1 MPAIPVATNVQESR
15 AASPVPTAT
24 ITPPCTAATPSYGP
38 NGAAK
43 TPAEI
48 EAAAEQAP
56 TLATLVLTDG
66 AILQGHSFGAEVK
79 SVSGECVFQTGM
91 VGYPESLTDPS
102 YRGQILVLTYPLV
115 GNYGVPS
122 LEETDP
128 LLNGLPAYFESNQI
142 HVAALVVGQASAE
155 FSHHLASSSLGEW
168 LKREGIPAIYGVDTR
183 AITKRIREEGVM
195 LGKILFPTS
204 VVGASSYQASGDDD
218 DVAAAV
224 LPEYQNV
231 AWVDP
236 NATNLVAEVSCKTP
250 TLYSPAPGTELKRP
264 DGRTVRIVAVDIG
277 MKYNQIR
284 CFVKRGVELLVV
296 PWDHDFLAEPM
307 DGLFLSNGP
316 GDPTTITATIER
328 VKQALALKKFPI
340 FGICLGHQVFALA
353 SGAQTEKMKYGN
365 RGQNIPCTDM
375 LTSRCYITS
384 QNHGYAVKAE
394 TLPPS
399 VKELFVNA
407 NDGSNEGIYHTELPY
422 FSVQFHPESNPGP
435 RDTEVLFDI
444 FISTVT
450 RCLSTGKVE
459 GPVEFPGAEA
469 AQARRQQREQWEL
482 ELAADDSDKSGRIV
496 NGRRIRKVLVLG
508 SGGLSIGQAG
518 EFDYSGSQA
527 IKALKEEG
535 IYTILINPN
544 IATIQTSKG
553 LADKCY
559 FLPVTPDCVRKV
571 ILHERPDG
579 IYCTFGG
586 QTALNIGVKLRDEF
600 EGLGVQVLGTQ
611 IETIM
616 VTEDRE
622 LFASAMAEI
631 GEKCAKSHAAN
642 SIEEAVVA
650 ANDIGYPLII
660 RAAYALGGLG
670 SGFASNEEELVAL
683 CRKAF
688 AASPQV
694 LVERS
699 MKGWKE
705 IEYEV
710 VRDSF
715 DNCITVCNM
724 ENFDPLGIHTGDS
737 IVVAPSQTLS
747 DEDYQMLR
755 TTAVNVIRHLGV
767 VGECNIQYALN
778 PHSREYSIIEVNARL
793 SRSSALASK
802 ATGYPLAFVAAKLG
816 LGIPLNEIRN
826 SVTRETTA
834 CFEPSL
840 DYVVVKI
847 PRWDLKKFDRVS
859 KNLSSAMKSVGEV
872 MAIGRTFEET
882 MQEAIRSVDTSFD
895 GFSRN
900 SYVPETKEAI
910 EEELTKPTDLRVFAI
925 ANAFHMGYTV
935 DEIHQLTAI
944 DRWFL
949 CKLRGLVETERRLQT
964 FAADQSIPRD
974 LLRYAK
980 QQGFSDSGI
989 AHFTKRNEMQVRNTR
1004 TGYGITPFVKQID
1017 TVAAEFPAHTNYLY
1031 ITYNASEH
1039 DVQFVDN
1046 GVMVL
1051 GSGVYRIGSSVEF
1064 DWCAVRAIRT
1074 LRDNQFKTI
1083 MVNYNPETVS
1093 TDYDEADRL
1102 YFSNITLERIM
1113 DIYEAE
1119 ASAGVII
1126 SMGGQAPNNIALGLQ
1141 RNKVKIFGTSPENID
1156 GAENRYKF
1164 SRMLDQIGVDQP
1176 QWRELTQYEDAE
1188 SFCDEVGYPV
1198 LVRPSYVLSGA
1209 AMNVVSTATDLKT
1222 YLNQAATMS
1231 RDHPVVITKFIEEAK
1246 EIDVDAVAL
1255 DGKLI
1260 MHCVSEHV
1268 ENAGVHSGDATLVQ
1282 PPQDLDPVTVKKI
1295 GDATAAIGQALR
1307 VTGPFNIQFMAK
1319 NNEIKVIEC
1328 NVRAARSFPFVS
1340 KVTGV
1345 DLIEMATKAML
1356 GLPVVPYPNRGQRLN
1371 YVGVKV
1377 PQFSFSRLQGAD
1389 PILGVE
1395 MASTGEVA
1403 AFGRDKYDAYLKA
1416 MLATG
1421 FRLPKENI
1429 LLSIGS
1435 YKEKVEMMP
1444 SVRRIFE
1451 SGFKL
1456 FATPGTADFIQEH
1469 GIDVTALEADKARE
1483 GYSLEEYLSSNKIDL
1498 YINLPSKNSFRR
1510 PATYVSNGYRSRRM
1524 AIDFSVPLITN
1535 VKCAKMFIEAMA
1547 RFSMDKWEI
1556 ESVDYITSHRTTVLP
1571 GLVNITA
1578 LLPGGDGFEQATR
1591 AAICGGFTMLGI
1603 SAHGADAFATTGDQS
1618 VSKVKSAGRGHAHTD
1633 YVVEIAATEANP
1645 AAAAALSADAPIL
1658 YVSFDRSHPVHVDK
1672 YSAVSEHF
1680 KAWPQNSTVIT
1691 NASGNDLATMLLLA
1705 SLFSRQIHVTDVR
1718 TPEDLDLIDLSR
1730 ARGLC
1735 ATCDVS
1741 VYALFADRLPAI
1753 EGLQSNVQ
1761 PLWSRLPAIDC
1772 FTVGTL
1778 PAQAAKAA
1786 GVKDV
1791 NPATLGYQ
1799 LVLPLLY
1806 TAVSEGRLTSTDVV
1820 ERFCNAPRRI
1830 FGLPEQPDTYV
1841 EIHRDRLVRIPPKSD
1856 DAKWFPDILAKPAH
1870 CAVHRVVMRG
1880 KTLLLDGMFYDQGLA
1895 PVGRDLC
1902 HVLRTMSSGPSG
1914 KQFAQPPAMAA
1925 GALSVKTAAEA
1936 RPTVHARKSSLAM
1949 SPAVVPAIEV
1959 DTIDEVDAVSAGVDV
1974 QPLAVDETALVTRIE
1989 RPLPES
1995 RLADVMARHGNQ
2007 NPFYMK
2013 HVLSVRQFTRE
2024 DLHLLFAV
2032 AQEMR
2037 TVVQRSGMLPL
2048 LTGRVMA
2055 AVFYEPS
2062 SRTSSSFQTAMLRLG
2077 GQVFTANSESSSVAK
2092 GETLEDTVRT
2102 FGSYADI
2109 ITLRHPQPGSV
2120 QGAARF
2126 ANIPVL
2132 NAGDGIGE
2140 HPSQAMLD
2148 TFTIREELGTV
2159 NGLTITLVGDLKNG
2173 RTVHSLARVLSQYK
2187 NVTLNYVSPA
2197 SLAMPESIKR
2207 DVALRA
2213 PYVEQ
2218 HEFTELTDAVLAK
2231 TDVLYVTRVQKERF
2245 DNEEEYER
2253 TRSAFVIDNEV
2264 MRKCKRNMI
2273 VMHPLPRVTEIAPE
2287 VDTDQRAAY
2296 FRQMQYGMF
2305 VRMALLA
2312 LVLCRNF

>member
-1 MPAIPVATNVQESR
+1 MSAVPIATNVQESR
-15 AASPVPTAT
+15 APSPVLSTT
-24 ITPPCTAATPSYGP
+24 IIPPCTAAVASYGP

-43 TPAEI
+43 TPEEI
-48 EAAAEQAP
+48 AAACHTP
-56 TLATLVLTDG
+56 TTTAALVLKDG
-66 AILQGHSFGAEVK
+66 TILQGHSFGAEIK
-79 SVSGECVFQTGM
+79 SISGECVFQTGM

-102 YRGQILVLTYPLV
+102 YRGQILVLTYPLI

-122 LEETDP
+122 HDELDP
-128 LLNGLPAYFESNQI
+128 LLKDLPAYFESNQI
-142 HVAALVVGQASAE
+142 HVAGLVVGQASAE
-155 FSHHLASSSLGEW
+155 FSHHLASSSLGDW

-195 LGKILFPTS
+195 LGKLLFPAA
-204 VVGASSYQASGDDD
+204 VVGSSDPQ
-218 DVAAAV
+218 AAV
-224 LPEYQNV
+224 DDAETTALLPDYQNV

-236 NATNLVAEVSCKTP
+236 NATNLVAEVSCKEP
-250 TLYSPAPGTELKRP
+250 KLYTPAPETAIKRP

-296 PWDHDFLAEPM
+296 PWDYDFLSLADEM

-316 GDPTTITATIER
+316 GDPTTITATIDR
-328 VKQALALKKFPI
+328 VRAALALKKFPI

-353 SGAQTEKMKYGN
+353 SGAETEKMKYGN

-384 QNHGYAVKAE
+384 QNHGYAVKAN
-394 TLPPS
+394 TLPAN

-444 FISTVT
+444 FLNTVK
-450 RCLSTGKVE
+450 RCLESGKIE
-459 GPVEFPGAEA
+459 GPVEFPGTEA
-469 AQARRQQREQWEL
+469 AKARREQREQWEH
-482 ELAADDSDKSGRIV
+482 ELASDDSDKSGRIV

-535 IYTILINPN
+535 IYTVLINPN

-559 FLPVTPDCVRKV
+559 FLPVTPECVRKV

-586 QTALNIGVKLRDEF
+586 QTALNIGVKLREEF
-600 EGLGVQVLGTQ
+600 AGLNVQVLGTP

-622 LFASAMAEI
+622 LFATAMSEI
-631 GEKCAKSHAAN
+631 NEKCAKSHAAN
-642 SIEEAVVA
+642 SIEEAIVA

-710 VRDSF
+710 VRDSY

-778 PHSREYSIIEVNARL
+778 PHSREYCIIEVNARL

-826 SVTRETTA
+826 SVTKETTA

-840 DYVVVKI
+840 DYIVVKI

-882 MQEAIRSVDTSFD
+882 IQEAIRSVDTSFD
-895 GFSRN
+895 GFCRN

-910 EEELTKPTDLRVFAI
+910 EEELTKPTDLRLFAI
-925 ANAFHMGYTV
+925 ANALHMGYSV
-935 DEIHQLTAI
+935 EQIHALTAI
-944 DRWFL
+944 DKWFL
-949 CKLRGLVETERRLQT
+949 CKLRSLVETERTLST
-964 FAADQSIPRD
+964 FAADQAIPRD
-974 LLRYAK
+974 LLRFSK

-989 AHFTKRNEMQVRNTR
+989 AQFTKRNEMQVRNTR

-1031 ITYNASEH
+1031 ITYNASTH
-1039 DVQFVDN
+1039 DVSFVDN

-1074 LRDNQFKTI
+1074 LRENKFKTI

-1119 ASAGVII
+1119 TSAGVII
-1126 SMGGQAPNNIALGLQ
+1126 SMGGQAPNNIAMGLH

-1188 SFCDEVGYPV
+1188 SFCEEVGFPV

-1209 AMNVVSTATDLKT
+1209 AMNVVSTVTDLKS
-1222 YLNQAATMS
+1222 YLQQAATMS

-1282 PPQDLDPVTVKKI
+1282 PPQDLDPVTVRKI
-1295 GDATAAIGQALR
+1295 GEATAAIGQALR

-1356 GLPVVPYPNRGQRLN
+1356 GLPVTAYPNRGQRLS

-1416 MLATG
+1416 MVATG
-1421 FRLPKENI
+1421 FHLPKRNI

-1435 YKEKVEMMP
+1435 YKEKVEMLD
-1444 SVRRIFE
+1444 SVRRLADA
-1451 SGFKL
+1451 GFHL
-1456 FATPGTADFIQEH
+1456 FGTPGTADFVQEH
-1469 GIDVTALEADKARE
+1469 GIAITTLEADMARE
-1483 GYSLEEYLSSNKIDL
+1483 GYSLQEYLSNNKIDL
-1498 YINLPSKNSFRR
+1498 YVNLPSKNSFRR
-1510 PATYVSNGYRSRRM
+1510 PASYVSNGYRSRRM

-1547 RFSMDKWEI
+1547 RFKQAKEAWEI
-1556 ESVDYITSHRTTVLP
+1556 DGVDYITSHRTTVLP
-1571 GLVNITA
+1571 GLVNIAA
-1578 LLPGGDGFEQATR
+1578 LLPSAATDIEDATQA
-1591 AAICGGFTMLGI
+1591 AVSGGFTTLTFVAD
-1603 SAHGADAFATTGDQS
+1603 SASDVVKAKATARS
-1618 VSKVKSAGRGHAHTD
+1618 HAHAD
-1633 YVVEIAATEANP
+1633 YVVAVSATDANVG
-1645 AAAAALSADAPIL
+1645 AAAALTTEAPVLFLSMDAK
-1658 YVSFDRSHPVHVDK
+1658 HVT
-1672 YSAVSEHF
+1672 SVAAAAEHF
-1680 KAWPQNSTVIT
+1680 KAWPQTSPIVVRAEGSN
-1691 NASGNDLATMLLLA
+1691 LAALLLLA
-1705 SLFSRQIHVTDVR
+1705 
-1718 TPEDLDLIDLSR
+1718 
-1730 ARGLC
+1730 
-1735 ATCDVS
+1735 
-1741 VYALFADRLPAI
+1741 AL
-1753 EGLQSNVQ
+1753 G
-1761 PLWSRLPAIDC
+1761 
-1772 FTVGTL
+1772 
-1778 PAQAAKAA
+1778 
-1786 GVKDV
+1786 
-1791 NPATLGYQ
+1791 
-1799 LVLPLLY
+1799 
-1806 TAVSEGRLTSTDVV
+1806 
-1820 ERFCNAPRRI
+1820 
-1830 FGLPEQPDTYV
+1830 
-1841 EIHRDRLVRIPPKSD
+1841 H
-1856 DAKWFPDILAKPAH
+1856 
-1870 CAVHRVVMRG
+1870 
-1880 KTLLLDGMFYDQGLA
+1880 
-1895 PVGRDLC
+1895 
-1902 HVLRTMSSGPSG
+1902 
-1914 KQFAQPPAMAA
+1914 
-1925 GALSVKTAAEA
+1925 
-1936 RPTVHARKSSLAM
+1936 
-1949 SPAVVPAIEV
+1949 
-1959 DTIDEVDAVSAGVDV
+1959 
-1974 QPLAVDETALVTRIE
+1974 
-1989 RPLPES
+1989 
-1995 RLADVMARHGNQ
+1995 
-2007 NPFYMK
+2007 
-2013 HVLSVRQFTRE
+2013 
-2024 DLHLLFAV
+2024 
-2032 AQEMR
+2032 
-2037 TVVQRSGMLPL
+2037 
-2048 LTGRVMA
+2048 
-2055 AVFYEPS
+2055 
-2062 SRTSSSFQTAMLRLG
+2062 
-2077 GQVFTANSESSSVAK
+2077 
-2092 GETLEDTVRT
+2092 
-2102 FGSYADI
+2102 
-2109 ITLRHPQPGSV
+2109 
-2120 QGAARF
+2120 
-2126 ANIPVL
+2126 
-2132 NAGDGIGE
+2132 
-2140 HPSQAMLD
+2140 
-2148 TFTIREELGTV
+2148 
-2159 NGLTITLVGDLKNG
+2159 
-2173 RTVHSLARVLSQYK
+2173 
-2187 NVTLNYVSPA
+2187 
-2197 SLAMPESIKR
+2197 
-2207 DVALRA
+2207 
-2213 PYVEQ
+2213 
-2218 HEFTELTDAVLAK
+2218 
-2231 TDVLYVTRVQKERF
+2231 
-2245 DNEEEYER
+2245 
-2253 TRSAFVIDNEV
+2253 
-2264 MRKCKRNMI
+2264 
-2273 VMHPLPRVTEIAPE
+2273 
-2287 VDTDQRAAY
+2287 
-2296 FRQMQYGMF
+2296 
-2305 VRMALLA
+2305 
-2312 LVLCRNF
+2312 

>member
-204 VVGASSYQASGDDD
+204 VVGASSYHASGDDD

-622 LFASAMAEI
+622 LFALAMAEI

-816 LGIPLNEIRN
+816 L
-826 SVTRETTA
+826 
-834 CFEPSL
+834 
-840 DYVVVKI
+840 
-847 PRWDLKKFDRVS
+847 
-859 KNLSSAMKSVGEV
+859 
-872 MAIGRTFEET
+872 
-882 MQEAIRSVDTSFD
+882 
-895 GFSRN
+895 
-900 SYVPETKEAI
+900 
-910 EEELTKPTDLRVFAI
+910 
-925 ANAFHMGYTV
+925 
-935 DEIHQLTAI
+935 
-944 DRWFL
+944 
-949 CKLRGLVETERRLQT
+949 
-964 FAADQSIPRD
+964 
-974 LLRYAK
+974 
-980 QQGFSDSGI
+980 
-989 AHFTKRNEMQVRNTR
+989 
-1004 TGYGITPFVKQID
+1004 
-1017 TVAAEFPAHTNYLY
+1017 
-1031 ITYNASEH
+1031 
-1039 DVQFVDN
+1039 
-1046 GVMVL
+1046 
-1051 GSGVYRIGSSVEF
+1051 
-1064 DWCAVRAIRT
+1064 
-1074 LRDNQFKTI
+1074 
-1083 MVNYNPETVS
+1083 
-1093 TDYDEADRL
+1093 
-1102 YFSNITLERIM
+1102 
-1113 DIYEAE
+1113 
-1119 ASAGVII
+1119 
-1126 SMGGQAPNNIALGLQ
+1126 
-1141 RNKVKIFGTSPENID
+1141 
-1156 GAENRYKF
+1156 
-1164 SRMLDQIGVDQP
+1164 
-1176 QWRELTQYEDAE
+1176 
-1188 SFCDEVGYPV
+1188 
-1198 LVRPSYVLSGA
+1198 
-1209 AMNVVSTATDLKT
+1209 
-1222 YLNQAATMS
+1222 
-1231 RDHPVVITKFIEEAK
+1231 
-1246 EIDVDAVAL
+1246 
-1255 DGKLI
+1255 
-1260 MHCVSEHV
+1260 
-1268 ENAGVHSGDATLVQ
+1268 
-1282 PPQDLDPVTVKKI
+1282 
-1295 GDATAAIGQALR
+1295 
-1307 VTGPFNIQFMAK
+1307 
-1319 NNEIKVIEC
+1319 
-1328 NVRAARSFPFVS
+1328 
-1340 KVTGV
+1340 
-1345 DLIEMATKAML
+1345 
-1356 GLPVVPYPNRGQRLN
+1356 
-1371 YVGVKV
+1371 
-1377 PQFSFSRLQGAD
+1377 
-1389 PILGVE
+1389 
-1395 MASTGEVA
+1395 
-1403 AFGRDKYDAYLKA
+1403 
-1416 MLATG
+1416 
-1421 FRLPKENI
+1421 
-1429 LLSIGS
+1429 
-1435 YKEKVEMMP
+1435 
-1444 SVRRIFE
+1444 
-1451 SGFKL
+1451 
-1456 FATPGTADFIQEH
+1456 
-1469 GIDVTALEADKARE
+1469 
-1483 GYSLEEYLSSNKIDL
+1483 
-1498 YINLPSKNSFRR
+1498 
-1510 PATYVSNGYRSRRM
+1510 
-1524 AIDFSVPLITN
+1524 
-1535 VKCAKMFIEAMA
+1535 
-1547 RFSMDKWEI
+1547 
-1556 ESVDYITSHRTTVLP
+1556 
-1571 GLVNITA
+1571 
-1578 LLPGGDGFEQATR
+1578 
-1591 AAICGGFTMLGI
+1591 
-1603 SAHGADAFATTGDQS
+1603 
-1618 VSKVKSAGRGHAHTD
+1618 
-1633 YVVEIAATEANP
+1633 
-1645 AAAAALSADAPIL
+1645 
-1658 YVSFDRSHPVHVDK
+1658 
-1672 YSAVSEHF
+1672 
-1680 KAWPQNSTVIT
+1680 
-1691 NASGNDLATMLLLA
+1691 
-1705 SLFSRQIHVTDVR
+1705 
-1718 TPEDLDLIDLSR
+1718 
-1730 ARGLC
+1730 
-1735 ATCDVS
+1735 
-1741 VYALFADRLPAI
+1741 
-1753 EGLQSNVQ
+1753 
-1761 PLWSRLPAIDC
+1761 
-1772 FTVGTL
+1772 
-1778 PAQAAKAA
+1778 
-1786 GVKDV
+1786 
-1791 NPATLGYQ
+1791 
-1799 LVLPLLY
+1799 
-1806 TAVSEGRLTSTDVV
+1806 
-1820 ERFCNAPRRI
+1820 
-1830 FGLPEQPDTYV
+1830 
-1841 EIHRDRLVRIPPKSD
+1841 
-1856 DAKWFPDILAKPAH
+1856 
-1870 CAVHRVVMRG
+1870 
-1880 KTLLLDGMFYDQGLA
+1880 
-1895 PVGRDLC
+1895 
-1902 HVLRTMSSGPSG
+1902 
-1914 KQFAQPPAMAA
+1914 
-1925 GALSVKTAAEA
+1925 
-1936 RPTVHARKSSLAM
+1936 
-1949 SPAVVPAIEV
+1949 
-1959 DTIDEVDAVSAGVDV
+1959 
-1974 QPLAVDETALVTRIE
+1974 
-1989 RPLPES
+1989 
-1995 RLADVMARHGNQ
+1995 
-2007 NPFYMK
+2007 
-2013 HVLSVRQFTRE
+2013 
-2024 DLHLLFAV
+2024 
-2032 AQEMR
+2032 
-2037 TVVQRSGMLPL
+2037 
-2048 LTGRVMA
+2048 
-2055 AVFYEPS
+2055 
-2062 SRTSSSFQTAMLRLG
+2062 
-2077 GQVFTANSESSSVAK
+2077 
-2092 GETLEDTVRT
+2092 
-2102 FGSYADI
+2102 
-2109 ITLRHPQPGSV
+2109 
-2120 QGAARF
+2120 
-2126 ANIPVL
+2126 
-2132 NAGDGIGE
+2132 
-2140 HPSQAMLD
+2140 
-2148 TFTIREELGTV
+2148 
-2159 NGLTITLVGDLKNG
+2159 
-2173 RTVHSLARVLSQYK
+2173 
-2187 NVTLNYVSPA
+2187 
-2197 SLAMPESIKR
+2197 
-2207 DVALRA
+2207 
-2213 PYVEQ
+2213 
-2218 HEFTELTDAVLAK
+2218 
-2231 TDVLYVTRVQKERF
+2231 
-2245 DNEEEYER
+2245 
-2253 TRSAFVIDNEV
+2253 
-2264 MRKCKRNMI
+2264 
-2273 VMHPLPRVTEIAPE
+2273 
-2287 VDTDQRAAY
+2287 
-2296 FRQMQYGMF
+2296 
-2305 VRMALLA
+2305 
-2312 LVLCRNF
+2312 